1 MKILFKEKWIIWN
14 KRITIKHLISYLRC
28 MKQLNG
34 KYLFLIQIDDFKLHN
49 LSFDKIDKNP
59 SKLNNKINELKNKF
73 EKAKQVLNN
82 MNGIQM
88 SYIEQQEYYNS
99 LLKQHEIK
107 LQLLDKYKSTCK
119 FDTAEIQQD
128 DILIKNDV
136 YTNLNSENNLNQ
148 GDVSTAI
155 DDEQSFETDIKSDDI
170 DMVDYNC

>member
-1 MKILFKEKWIIWN
+1 
-14 KRITIKHLISYLRC
+14 
-28 MKQLNG
+28 
-34 KYLFLIQIDDFKLHN
+34 
-49 LSFDKIDKNP
+49 
-59 SKLNNKINELKNKF
+59 
-73 EKAKQVLNN
+73 